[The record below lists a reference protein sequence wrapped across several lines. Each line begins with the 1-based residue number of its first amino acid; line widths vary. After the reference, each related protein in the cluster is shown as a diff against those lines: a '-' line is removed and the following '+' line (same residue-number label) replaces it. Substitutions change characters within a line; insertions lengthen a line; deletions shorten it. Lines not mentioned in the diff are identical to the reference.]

1 MKNTLRNLFVLALV
15 STVAMSYEVAN
26 IGNANI
32 MVCSYSYRSNNGT
45 TITLPE
51 FERTIS
57 IMKVRNGGRTIIAPK
72 GTKYRYEDV
81 HNDGTMTY
89 ISTNKKYVMVVSP
102 TRRGTSVSG
111 SSHNYTNILVG
122 NAGSNSFAS
131 GSCRLEVN

>member
-1 MKNTLRNLFVLALV
+1 MKRLLQKLFILSLV
-15 STVAMSYEVAN
+15 STLAMSYEVVN
-26 IGNANI
+26 IGSANT
-32 MVCSYSYRSNNGT
+32 MVCSYSHRSNNGT
-45 TITLPE
+45 TVTLPE

-72 GTKYRYEDV
+72 GTKYVYKEV

-102 TRRGTSVSG
+102 TQRGQSVSG
-111 SSHNYTNILVG
+111 SAHNYTAILVG
-122 NAGSNSFAS
+122 KAGSNSFAS